1 MFGVHAAYI
10 DHESLVSIDVDG
22 LLYVTSPVFGL
33 PIGLP
38 IDKPKAGYR
47 RVLTGHFN
55 EAYSFIE
62 R

>member
-1 MFGVHAAYI
+1 MFGVHAAYV

-38 IDKPKAGYR
+38 IGKPKAGYR
-47 RVLTGHFN
+47 RVPDL
-55 EAYSFIE
+55 SQ
-62 R
+62 RSL